1 MYIHKQ
7 FNKDI
12 KTQDLKDFEL
22 TSNQTIIENINRLI
36 KYIQTNK
43 VLASKARR
51 HFAIKQ
57 IQDINSILVKPYE
70 IISTRPQQQTFPNI
84 NGLYLI
90 LRSMGILTFA
100 VSKKE
105 IVMGIDEKL
114 LKNWQNINETEQY
127 FVLLEIWLIQASQR
141 TIIDSGGYE
150 DLAIASLYLFFR
162 KNSFVTQKEFISNLC
177 HSPAYHNLA
186 LLEMFGFVDIKVSK
200 PIEKNRWNII
210 DVKVTPLTQM
220 IYPLIIF
227 DDKRLMQLIFNR
239 PKQGF
244 YKEIFQPYFKDL
256 NNTLKYPKDEIGE
269 GTFVLKITLCKAYRI
284 VEAPSDID
292 FEELAQLIL
301 NLFNFDNDHL
311 FEFVFTNRFGEK
323 KAVKSYHAT
332 QEKNDFNAGEF
343 YLKNL
348 PLRELESFT
357 FIFDFGDWWEFDIL
371 IEKFFEGKKME
382 KVEII
387 KSHGEAPR
395 QYEF

>member
-7 FNKDI
+7 FNKNI

-22 TSNQTIIENINRLI
+22 TGNQTIIENINRVI

-43 VLASKARR
+43 VLASKAKW

-70 IISTRPQQQTFPNI
+70 IISTRPQQKTYPNI

-90 LRSMGILTFA
+90 LRAMGILTFA

-105 IVMGIDEKL
+105 IVMGIDGEL
-114 LKNWQNINETEQY
+114 LKNWQNLNETEQY
-127 FVLLEIWLIQASQR
+127 FALLEIWLIRASQR
-141 TIIDSGGYE
+141 TIIDGGGYE
-150 DLAIASLYLFFR
+150 ELAVASLYRFFR
-162 KNSFVTQKEFISNLC
+162 KNNFITQKEFIASLRY
-177 HSPAYHNLA
+177 SPEYHNLA
-186 LLEMFGFVDIKVSK
+186 LFEMFGFVDIKTSK

-210 DVKVTPLTQM
+210 DVKVTSLIQM
-220 IYPLIIF
+220 IYPLIISN
-227 DDKRLMQLIFNR
+227 DETLTQLMFHR
-239 PKQGF
+239 PKRGY

-256 NNTLKYPKDEIGE
+256 NNTLKYPKNEIRE
-269 GTFVLKITLCKAYRI
+269 GTFVLKITLWKAYRT
-284 VEAPSDID
+284 VEVPSDID

-301 NLFNFDNDHL
+301 HLFNFDNDHL

-323 KAVKSYHAT
+323 KAVKSYHTT
-332 QEKNDFNAGEF
+332 QDKNDFDAGEF

-371 IEKFFEGKKME
+371 IEKFFEGKKIE

-387 KSHGEAPR
+387 KSHGEAPT